1 MDAGMILT
9 IVFICVGIALVVLLV
24 EAILAIRRARAT
36 IDNVQK
42 QLEPTLAHVE
52 QITNDIK
59 PAIAKVDPLVDRV
72 SLTVD
77 AANLEM
83 MRVDQILEDITQIT
97 DTASNAIEAVDNV
110 ASAPLDLM
118 NNVSA
123 KVRNIVKPKAAS
135 DESKKLEQQRVAA
148 AKALD
153 DLRAAEEKAGKAA
166 PADFAVKSDAEE
178 APESVSSGEGK
189 GESYFTYEEPA
200 SLKDAE

>member
-24 EAILAIRRARAT
+24 EAIRAVRSARDT

-72 SLTVD
+72 SLTID

-83 MRVDQILEDITQIT
+83 MRVDQILEDVTQIT
-97 DTASNAIEAVDNV
+97 DTASSAVEAVDNV
-110 ASAPLDLM
+110 ANAPLEIM
-118 NNVSA
+118 NSVSA
-123 KVRNIVKPKAAS
+123 KVRNAIKPKSAS
-135 DESKKLEQQRVAA
+135 DESVKLEQQRAAA

-153 DLRAAEEKAGKAA
+153 ELRAAEAAKGKAA
-166 PADFAVKSDAEE
+166 PVPSENAVAVESAS
-178 APESVSSGEGK
+178 APTQPK
-189 GESYFTYEEPA
+189 GQAKEPA
-200 SLKDAE
+200 A